1 MSLRIA
7 HVSDVHVLDLAGTK
21 PWRFLNKRLTGLA
34 NLMGSRRAAHP
45 QSMLE
50 QIVRELE
57 GDDVDHVIISGDLSN
72 LSLESELARAK
83 VLVEP
88 LGGYD
93 RVSVVPGNHDVYT
106 RGAQRSRRFER
117 FFGHLMWRAGEPQI
131 YPWFKDLGAVK
142 LVGFSSANATAPLF
156 AHGHVAQ
163 AQLDRLEALH
173 AAGALAGGFVIGVV
187 HHNLHR
193 RGRRKDWMHG
203 LRNRDE
209 LVAACKRAGV
219 GLILH
224 GHTHVSNRFER
235 DGIEIVGSGSSTWS
249 STEARHVGRYNVYT
263 VDEGGVRDTE
273 VRVFDAGVGAFGR
286 VAEP

>member
-7 HVSDVHVLDLAGTK
+7 HVSDVHVLDLTGTK
-21 PWRFLNKRLTGLA
+21 PWRFLNKRITGLA
-34 NLMGSRRAAHP
+34 NLMGARKAAHP
-45 QSMLE
+45 HSMLE

-72 LSLESELARAK
+72 LALESELSRARE
-83 VLVEP
+83 LVKP
-88 LGGYD
+88 LGGFD

-117 FFGHLMWRAGEPQI
+117 FFGDLMWRGGEAQA
-131 YPWFKDLGAVK
+131 YPWFKDLGPVK

-156 AHGHVAQ
+156 AHGHVAR
-163 AQLDRLEALH
+163 AQLDRLASLH
-173 AAGALAGGFVIGVV
+173 REGALDGGFGVGVV

-209 LVAACKRAGV
+209 LVAACKSAGV

-224 GHTHVSNRFER
+224 GHTHVSNRFEQ
-235 DGIEIVGSGSSTWS
+235 DGIAIVGSGSSTWS
-249 STEARHVGRYNVYT
+249 SPEPRHTGRYNVYT

-273 VRVFDAGVGAFGR
+273 VRVFDAGTGAFGGPAR
-286 VAEP
+286 A